1 MENTLERTIAWLRTR
16 GVLFGEWK
24 GDVKE
29 QEQSVWNRYLRQLP
43 TRFRNLRFGFID
55 ELLQFYS
62 IFYFTIN
69 DCIQTVTKTVQEDG
83 KSSIKHV
90 ECIDG
95 SPMFSFSSK
104 CRQFLSCH
112 KAVEKKI

>member
-29 QEQSVWNRYLRQLP
+29 QEQPVWNRYLRQLP

-90 ECIDG
+90 ECTDG

-104 CRQFLSCH
+104 CRQFFKLSQGC
-112 KAVEKKI
+112 